1 MSGTTTSRESGE
13 GVPAP
18 GTAPGTP
25 PGPAPGTP
33 AGAAIG
39 PDAGAGTEDSLS
51 VLGMVAYLELAAFT
65 RLAADAGLA
74 PTLGQRLELSGLA
87 RQALEHVDRV
97 RARIEELG
105 AELEPVMGPHAGVL
119 VEFDTRTV
127 PSTWWER
134 LLKAYVGYGVA
145 DDFCRALARAVDDR
159 TRAVV
164 GDVLEGEAHTDLVVR
179 SLAQAAEQD
188 PTLASRLALWGRRL
202 VGEALNAVAAVLESH
217 PQLRELLEPAMADER
232 GADAQ
237 QRLFALLTAEHSRR
251 MGRLGL
257 AA

>member
-1 MSGTTTSRESGE
+1 MTPTTTSSE
-13 GVPAP
+13 P
-18 GTAPGTP
+18 GKPLATTG
-25 PGPAPGTP
+25 G
-33 AGAAIG
+33 
-39 PDAGAGTEDSLS
+39 AGAGDALSL
-51 VLGMVAYLELAAFT
+51 LGMVAYLELAAFT

-74 PTLGQRLELSGLA
+74 PTLGQRLELSDLA
-87 RQALEHVDRV
+87 RQALDHLDRV
-97 RARIEELG
+97 RDRIVELG
-105 AELEPVMGPHAGVL
+105 GELEPVMAPHAGVL

-145 DDFCRALARAVDDR
+145 DDFCRALARAVDEP

-164 GDVLEGEAHTDLVVR
+164 EDVLEGELHTDLVLR
-179 SLAQAAEQD
+179 ALARAAEDD

-217 PQLRELLEPAMADER
+217 PTMRPLLEAAMADER
-232 GADAQ
+232 GADPQ

>member
-1 MSGTTTSRESGE
+1 MR
-13 GVPAP
+13 
-18 GTAPGTP
+18 
-25 PGPAPGTP
+25 
-33 AGAAIG
+33 
-39 PDAGAGTEDSLS
+39 D
-51 VLGMVAYLELAAFT
+51 
-65 RLAADAGLA
+65 
-74 PTLGQRLELSGLA
+74 
-87 RQALEHVDRV
+87 
-97 RARIEELG
+97 RIEELG
-105 AELEPVMGPHAGVL
+105 GELEPVMAPHAGVL

-145 DDFCRALARAVDDR
+145 DDFCRALARTVDER
-159 TRAVV
+159 TRQVV
-164 GDVLEGEAHTDLVVR
+164 EEVLEGEVHTDLVVR
-179 SLAQAAEQD
+179 SLAQAAQSD

-202 VGEALNAVAAVLESH
+202 AGEALNAVSAVLDAH
-217 PQLRELLEPAMADER
+217 PEMRPLLEAAMADER

>member
-1 MSGTTTSRESGE
+1 MSGTTTS
-13 GVPAP
+13 
-18 GTAPGTP
+18 
-25 PGPAPGTP
+25 
-33 AGAAIG
+33 GAAEPTAGG
-39 PDAGAGTEDSLS
+39 PTAGTSVEDALA

-74 PTLGQRLELSGLA
+74 PSLGQRLELSALA
-87 RQALEHVDRV
+87 GQSLSQLDRV
-97 RARIEELG
+97 RERIAELG
-105 AELEPVMGPHAGVL
+105 GELEPVMAPHAGLL

-145 DDFCRALARAVDDR
+145 DDFCRALARSVDDR
-159 TRAVV
+159 TREVV
-164 GDVLEGEAHTDLVVR
+164 EEVLEGEVHTTLVVR
-179 SLAQAAEQD
+179 SLAQAAQGD

-202 VGEALNAVAAVLESH
+202 VGEALNAVQAVLERH
-217 PQLRELLEPAMADER
+217 PEMRPLLEAAMVDGR

>member
-1 MSGTTTSRESGE
+1 MSRTTTSSEAGGSA
-13 GVPAP
+13 PA
-18 GTAPGTP
+18 APEV
-25 PGPAPGTP
+25 PGPAVEP
-33 AGAAIG
+33 AAEPAAE
-39 PDAGAGTEDSLS
+39 PAVQDSLA

-74 PTLGQRLELSGLA
+74 PTLSQRLELSGLA
-87 RQALEHVDRV
+87 RQALDHVDRV
-97 RARIEELG
+97 RDRIVELG
-105 AELEPVMGPHAGVL
+105 GELEPVMGPHAGVL

-164 GDVLEGEAHTDLVVR
+164 EEVLEGEAHTDLVLR
-179 SLAQAAEQD
+179 SLAGAAEND

-217 PQLRELLEPAMADER
+217 PQMRALLEHATADER
-232 GADAQ
+232 GADPQ